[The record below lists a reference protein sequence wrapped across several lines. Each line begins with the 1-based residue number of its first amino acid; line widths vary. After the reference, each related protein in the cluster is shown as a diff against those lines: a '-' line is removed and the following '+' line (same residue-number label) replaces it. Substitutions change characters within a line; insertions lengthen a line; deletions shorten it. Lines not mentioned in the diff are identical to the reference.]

1 MLICKMCRQ
10 CGFVDV
16 YMVQV
21 VTLSLVSWPVTSSS
35 SDTVSAVQPHGQW
48 YVAMAMLSVLVDYC
62 GESRRFKHSF

>member
-1 MLICKMCRQ
+1 MRYVKMCRQ

-21 VTLSLVSWPVTSSS
+21 VTLSLVPWPVTSSS
-35 SDTVSAVQPHGQW
+35 SDTVSAVQW